1 MAKELAPEPVCEGVQ
16 KAALRVVQGGS
27 EHIANGVPRMFRGG
41 GPSTTYYLAKD
52 GNKRSQ
58 EKDKR
63 MRTSDPVYVTLEHQ
77 ATLTSD
83 LTDTV

>member
-41 GPSTTYYLAKD
+41 SEHYVLPSE
-52 GNKRSQ
+52 GREQ
-58 EKDKR
+58 EK
-63 MRTSDPVYVTLEHQ
+63 PGEG
-77 ATLTSD
+77 
-83 LTDTV
+83 